1 MAEREVLL
9 LIDGNALVHRAYH
22 ALPPLTVNRTGE
34 MVNAVYGFANTL
46 FKVMSDQKPTHW
58 AIAFDYPAPT
68 FRHEEYSEY
77 KAHRPATP
85 EELKGQI
92 TRVHELV
99 DDLGMPSFA
108 VKGYEADDI
117 LGTLSEQAREAG
129 IDVAILTG
137 DRDLLQLVRPGVSVL
152 LPGRTFSE
160 ARSYDGDAVEE
171 RFGVRP
177 DQLPTYKAL
186 VGDTSDNIPGVPGVG
201 EKTAVKL
208 VKEYGDVES
217 ILAHA
222 SEAPPRT
229 RAALTSSQE
238 QFAMSK
244 RLATILLDAPV
255 KLSLEDCVV
264 GGYDPQRIQELF
276 KELEFTRLMAR
287 VPAVTAAHGDAD
299 TPADVGT
306 PLDVRI
312 LTGTGESKNAVDE
325 LRNSQELILCVYPG
339 GGQRPKPRRSGGVSN
354 VEGTPGLGIS
364 TATTTFFVP
373 VDTCANGPA
382 GQMSLERPL
391 EFLRSVIEN
400 PSISKVCE
408 DAKPVVR
415 FLSSQHLV
423 LEGLTFDISIAAHL
437 AGEKN
442 VTLSA
447 LAFNRLGISLEECP
461 RSPASEAQVGDWMA
475 GRAGACRL
483 LKESLA
489 TELADKEMRE
499 LFEDVELPLVSV
511 LADMEGKGILLDTE
525 TLHTMSR
532 RLSTE
537 IATLEQNIYE
547 LAGHSFNLNSPQQ
560 LGVVLFKELQLPG
573 GKKTKSGYSTEGPL
587 LEALRCDYEIVDL
600 VLQYRQLAKLKS
612 TYVDTLPRLVNPRTG
627 RLHTTFTQT
636 GTATGRLY
644 SSEPNL
650 QNLPIRTEQGRMIRE
665 AVIAPAGS
673 LLLSADY
680 SQIDLR
686 ALAHLSGD
694 EGLIHAFQTDE
705 DIHSATASTVF
716 GVPPENVT
724 PEMRRAAKVINFVIV
739 YGMSDY
745 GLEQATSFSRAEAS
759 LFIKA
764 YFEQYRGVHRWLEET
779 KQFARANGYV
789 KTLLGR
795 RRPMP
800 EIVSPNRQIREAAER
815 MAINAPV
822 QGTSADI
829 IKVAM
834 LRIHK
839 ALQEEN
845 LASMMLLQ
853 IHDELVFEV
862 PKSEEEPVKAIVRRL
877 MHSAVELAVPLKVDL
892 KAGPNWSAMRP
903 VI

>member
-1 MAEREVLL
+1 MLL

-34 MVNAVYGFANTL
+34 MVNAVYGFVNTL
-46 FKVMSDQKPTHW
+46 FRVIADQKPTHW

-68 FRHEEYSEY
+68 FRHEEYAEY

-92 TRVHELV
+92 ARAHELV
-99 DDLGMPSFA
+99 DALGMPSFEA
-108 VKGYEADDI
+108 KGYEADDI
-117 LGTLSEQAREAG
+117 LGALSEQAREAG

-160 ARSYDGDAVEE
+160 ARSYDEKAVEE

-177 DQLPTYKAL
+177 DQLSTYKAL

-208 VKEYGDVES
+208 VTEYGDVDS

-222 SEAPPRT
+222 SEAPPKARS
-229 RAALTSSQE
+229 ALASSRE
-238 QFAMSK
+238 QFTMSK

-255 KLSLEDCVV
+255 HLSLENCVI
-264 GGYDPQRIQELF
+264 GGYDLQRVQELF

-287 VPAVTAAHGDAD
+287 LPTVAAVHGNPD
-299 TPADVGT
+299 TPAAVAT

-312 LTGTGESKNAVDE
+312 PTTAEEKDSAVAE
-325 LRNSQELILCVYPG
+325 LGDSQELVLSVYRG
-339 GGQRPKPRRSGGVSN
+339 NGQRTKQRRSASIPN
-354 VEGTPGLGIS
+354 ATGTMGLGIS
-364 TATTTFFVP
+364 TASTTFFV
-373 VDTCANGPA
+373 AA
-382 GQMSLERPL
+382 GASTSRPNQLSLERPL
-391 EFLRSVIEN
+391 EFLRGVIEN
-400 PSISKVCE
+400 PSISKVCG
-408 DAKPVVR
+408 DAKSVIR
-415 FLSSQHLV
+415 FLAPHHLT
-423 LEGLTFDISIAAHL
+423 LKGLSFDTSIAAHL

-442 VTLSA
+442 VTLPA
-447 LAFNRLGISLEECP
+447 LAFNRLGTSIEDCP
-461 RSPASEAQVGDWMA
+461 PPPASAAQVGEWMA
-475 GRAGACRL
+475 ECAGACRL
-483 LKESLA
+483 LKEGLI
-489 TELADKEMRE
+489 TELAEKEMQG

-511 LADMEGKGILLDTE
+511 LADMEEKGILLKTE
-525 TLHTMSR
+525 TLQTMSR
-532 RLSTE
+532 RLSKE
-537 IATLEQNIYE
+537 IATLEEHIYE

-560 LGVVLFKELQLPG
+560 LGGVLFKELQLPG
-573 GKKTKSGYSTEGPL
+573 GKKTKSGYSTEASL
-587 LEALRCDYEIVDL
+587 LEALRCDYEIVEL

-612 TYVDTLPRLVNPRTG
+612 TYVDALPRLVNPRTR

-636 GTATGRLY
+636 GTATGRLS

-694 EGLIHAFQTDE
+694 EGLVRAFQSDE

-716 GVPPENVT
+716 GVSPGDVT
-724 PEMRRAAKVINFVIV
+724 PEMRRAAKVINFGIV

-764 YFEQYRGVHRWLEET
+764 YFEQYRGVHTWLEET
-779 KQFARANGYV
+779 KQFARSNGYV
-789 KTLLGR
+789 RTLLGR
-795 RRPMP
+795 RRPIP
-800 EIVSPNRQIREAAER
+800 EIASPNRQIREAAER

-834 LRIHK
+834 LRIHE

-845 LASMMLLQ
+845 LASTMLLQ
-853 IHDELVFEV
+853 IHDELLFEV
-862 PKSEEEPVKAIVRRL
+862 PKAEEEHVKEIVRRL
-877 MHSAVELAVPLKVDL
+877 MHSAVELTVHLKVDL

-903 VI
+903 VT